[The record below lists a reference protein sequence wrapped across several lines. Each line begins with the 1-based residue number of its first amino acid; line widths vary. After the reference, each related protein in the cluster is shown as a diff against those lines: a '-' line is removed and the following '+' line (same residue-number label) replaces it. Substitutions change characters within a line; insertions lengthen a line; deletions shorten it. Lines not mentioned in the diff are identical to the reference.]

1 MVSMCNLESLP
12 KTTSCES
19 QLWKPFGK
27 LIPIINPTVPKGI
40 TCNIS
45 YISCFLLS
53 FPYCFSQQ
61 KKNGWWFQPLW
72 NILVSWDDDIPNIW
86 KNKTCS
92 KPPTRSYGF
101 PMVFLW
107 FSYGFPMAFPDSP
120 RRIPL
125 RAQTDKLSRLRRCRF
140 DAKVITDLE
149 HLAARKGGARS
160 MGHFPNCPVSLP
172 EAIGKIPTYNH
183 DYIIIIYMI
192 IIFPIIYYNYTWL
205 YMFFASASINK
216 IEM

>member
-1 MVSMCNLESLP
+1 MFSPFLSL
-12 KTTSCES
+12 
-19 QLWKPFGK
+19 LFF
-27 LIPIINPTVPKGI
+27 PT
-40 TCNIS
+40 
-45 YISCFLLS
+45 
-53 FPYCFSQQ
+53 
-61 KKNGWWFQPLW
+61 KKIGWWFQPLW

-107 FSYGFPMAFPDSP
+107 FSYGFPRFSATNPSPGPNGQAFAPP
-120 RRIPL
+120 QVPFRCQGHRRPG
-125 RAQTDKLSRLRRCRF
+125 AP
-140 DAKVITDLE
+140 
-149 HLAARKGGARS
+149 GGAKRWRS
-160 MGHFPNCPVSLP
+160 INGTFSQLP
-172 EAIGKIPTYNH
+172 CFLTWGNWENSHYNH
-183 DYIIIIYMI
+183 DYIFIIYMI